1 MKVTCWE
8 EEGCS
13 ELINHIGLFLQGK
26 TDSCDVELYVLKQ
39 LTFIWGFW
47 IAL

>member
-26 TDSCDVELYVLKQ
+26 TETHVM
-39 LTFIWGFW
+39 
-47 IAL
+47 